1 MGDNSVQPNRFSR
14 RHALGAGALA
24 ATAGF
29 AGMPAAAAVPPE
41 GAMHPAHAWR
51 KLVEGNE
58 RFIGARQQHPH
69 QGLPWRETLVDGQEP
84 FACVLGCADS
94 RVPPELIFDQG
105 LGDLFTVRT
114 AGEVLDESIIG
125 SIEYAV
131 EHLGVPLV
139 VVLGHES
146 CGAVTAAVDLVRSG
160 HGGTGSIST
169 LVRGIEASVLST
181 PQDDDPD
188 AFLDACI
195 VAQARRVVTQLRERS
210 ELIRDAVDSHRV
222 GMVPAVYDLDEY
234 RVTRR

>member
-1 MGDNSVQPNRFSR
+1 MGDNSVQSNRFSR
-14 RHALGAGALA
+14 RRALGAGALA
-24 ATAGF
+24 ATAGLV
-29 AGMPAAAAVPPE
+29 GTPAAAAPP

-51 KLVEGNE
+51 RLVEGNE
-58 RFIGARQQHPH
+58 RFVEARQQHPH
-69 QGLPWRETLVDGQEP
+69 QDPPWRETLVNGQEP

-94 RVPPELIFDQG
+94 RVPPELVFDQG

-131 EHLGVPLV
+131 AHLHVPLV

-169 LVRGIEASVLST
+169 LVRGIEASVLAT
-181 PQDDDPD
+181 PPDDDPD
-188 AFLDACI
+188 AFLAACI
-195 VAQARRVVTQLRERS
+195 VRQARRVVTQLRERS
-210 ELIRDAVDSHRV
+210 ALIRDAVDSHRL
-222 GMVPAVYDLDEY
+222 GLVPAVYDLDEY
-234 RVTRR
+234 RVTRH

>member
-1 MGDNSVQPNRFSR
+1 
-14 RHALGAGALA
+14 
-24 ATAGF
+24 
-29 AGMPAAAAVPPE
+29 
-41 GAMHPAHAWR
+41 MHPAHAWR
-51 KLVEGNE
+51 RLVEGNE
-58 RFIGARQQHPH
+58 RFIEARQQHPH

-131 EHLGVPLV
+131 EHLSVPLV

-181 PQDDDPD
+181 PPDDDPD
-188 AFLDACI
+188 AFLAACI
-195 VAQARRVVTQLRERS
+195 VRQARRVVTQLRERS
-210 ELIRDAVDSHRV
+210 ALIRDAVDSRRL
-222 GMVPAVYDLDEY
+222 GLVPAVYDLDEY
-234 RVTRR
+234 RVTRH

>member
-14 RHALGAGALA
+14 RRALGAGALA

-29 AGMPAAAAVPPE
+29 AWTPAATASP

-51 KLVEGNE
+51 RLVEGNE
-58 RFIGARQQHPH
+58 RFVEVRQQYPH
-69 QGLPWRETLVDGQEP
+69 QDVPWRETLVDGQEP

-131 EHLGVPLV
+131 AHLHVPLV

-181 PQDDDPD
+181 PPDDDPD
-188 AFLDACI
+188 AFLAACI
-195 VAQARRVVTQLRERS
+195 VRQVRRVVTQLRERS
-210 ELIRDAVDSHRV
+210 TLIREAVDSRRL
-222 GMVPAVYDLDEY
+222 GLVPAVYDLDEY
-234 RVTRR
+234 RVTRH

>member
-1 MGDNSVQPNRFSR
+1 
-14 RHALGAGALA
+14 
-24 ATAGF
+24 
-29 AGMPAAAAVPPE
+29 
-41 GAMHPAHAWR
+41 MHPAHAWR
-51 KLVEGNE
+51 RLVEGNE
-58 RFIGARQQHPH
+58 RFVEGRQQHPN
-69 QGLPWRETLVDGQEP
+69 QGLPWRETLADGQEP

-131 EHLGVPLV
+131 AHLHVPLV

-181 PQDDDPD
+181 PPDDDPD
-188 AFLDACI
+188 AFLAACI
-195 VAQARRVVTQLRERS
+195 VRQARRVVTQLRERS
-210 ELIRDAVDSHRV
+210 ALIRDAVDSRRL
-222 GMVPAVYDLDEY
+222 GLVPAVYDLDEY